1 MSDSND
7 PGRSHELRDR
17 LRQLA
22 QPLVDSL
29 DARLREQVDARVE
42 QRVTDLLTD
51 KLTVLEHAIADLDR
65 TVTQLRDR
73 LDHLDQP

>member
-1 MSDSND
+1 MTDTSDT
-7 PGRSHELRDR
+7 GRSHDLRDR

-29 DARLREQVDARVE
+29 DARLRDQVDARVE
-42 QRVTDLLTD
+42 QRVTDLLAA

-65 TVTQLRDR
+65 SVAQLRERLDR
-73 LDHLDQP
+73 LDHP

>member
-1 MSDSND
+1 MTDSSD
-7 PGRSHELRDR
+7 PGRSHDLRDR

-42 QRVTDLLTD
+42 ERVTDLLAA

-65 TVTQLRDR
+65 AVAQLSDRLDR
-73 LDHLDQP
+73 LDHP